1 MQDKIDEIS
10 TDLEITKTLASH
22 LYQLI
27 TNDYA
32 QLPRMEVYR
41 LRRALNN
48 DNCTIISAY
57 GRGYFL
63 LPDHRRFYQKMFKIS

>member
-10 TDLEITKTLASH
+10 TRLEITKTLASH
-22 LYQLI
+22 LHGLI
-27 TNDYA
+27 TNDYV

-41 LRRALNN
+41 LRRALRN
-48 DNCTIISAY
+48 NCTIISAY

-63 LPDHRRFYQKMFKIS
+63 LPDHRKFYQKMFKVS

>member
-1 MQDKIDEIS
+1 
-10 TDLEITKTLASH
+10 
-22 LYQLI
+22 LI
-27 TNDYA
+27 TNDYV

-41 LRRALNN
+41 LRRALRN

-63 LPDHRRFYQKMFKIS
+63 LPDHRKLYQKMFNLS